1 MDSRKIDRGVIR
13 RDRSAQIT
21 ERIKCRGRADKLRRC
36 RIKDRIGLVQDA
48 VESRG
53 GHLRPGNRI
62 FELAVTEPGVVP
74 PGSVEELVPLDAD
87 GAQPRVGFVIEQTV
101 SKLSQTRAGAAR
113 DNLLEGI
120 KRIERVS
127 RDTGLRVGG
136 CVGWLR
142 AWRNW
147 RMRRNGQCGLSQEL
161 EGTTCWSCQ
170 SVVRLH
176 VLIERGRIGAHMS

>member
-1 MDSRKIDRGVIR
+1 MHSGKIDRGRVR
-13 RDRSAQIT
+13 RDWSAIIT
-21 ERIKCRGRADKLRRC
+21 ERIKRDGRANKLRRR
-36 RIKDRIGLVQDA
+36 RIKDRIGLVQDP

-62 FELAVTEPGVVP
+62 LELAVTEPGVVP
-74 PGSVEELVPLDAD
+74 PASVEELVPLDAD
-87 GAQPRVGFVIEQTV
+87 CAQPRVGFVIEQTV
-101 SKLSQTRAGAAR
+101 SKLSETRAGAAR
-113 DNLLEGI
+113 DNLLEVI

-147 RMRRNGQCGLSQEL
+147 RMRPNGQCGLTQGL
-161 EGTTCWSCQ
+161 E
-170 SVVRLH
+170 
-176 VLIERGRIGAHMS
+176 

>member
-1 MDSRKIDRGVIR
+1 MDSGKIDRGLIR
-13 RDRSAQIT
+13 RDRSAKIT
-21 ERIKCRGRADKLRRC
+21 ERIKWHGRADKLRRC

-62 FELAVTEPGVVP
+62 LELAVTEPGVVSP
-74 PGSVEELVPLDAD
+74 TSVEELVPLDAD

-101 SKLSQTRAGAAR
+101 SKLSQTRAGAAG
-113 DNLLEGI
+113 DDLLERVE
-120 KRIERVS
+120 RIERVRWKS
-127 RDTGLRVGG
+127 GLRVGG

-147 RMRRNGQCGLSQEL
+147 RMRRNGQCGL
-161 EGTTCWSCQ
+161 T
-170 SVVRLH
+170 
-176 VLIERGRIGAHMS
+176 

>member
-1 MDSRKIDRGVIR
+1 MESGKIERGRV
-13 RDRSAQIT
+13 RSDWSAIIT
-21 ERIKCRGRADKLRRC
+21 ERIKRDGRANKLRRR

-62 FELAVTEPGVVP
+62 LELAVTEPGVVSP
-74 PGSVEELVPLDAD
+74 TSVEELVPLDAD

-113 DNLLEGI
+113 DDLLEGI

-147 RMRRNGQCGLSQEL
+147 RMRRNGQCGLTQGL
-161 EGTTCWSCQ
+161 E
-170 SVVRLH
+170 
-176 VLIERGRIGAHMS
+176 

>member
-1 MDSRKIDRGVIR
+1 MDSGKIDRGLVR
-13 RDRSAQIT
+13 RDWSAKIT
-21 ERIKCRGRADKLRRC
+21 ERIEDRLASEDSTRL
-36 RIKDRIGLVQDA
+36 KDRIVLIQDA

-62 FELAVTEPGVVP
+62 LELAVTEPGVVP
-74 PGSVEELVPLDAD
+74 PGPVKEPVPLDAD
-87 GAQPRVGFVIEQTV
+87 GAHPRVVFVFEKTV

-127 RDTGLRVGG
+127 RETGLRVGG

-147 RMRRNGQCGLSQEL
+147 GMRGNGQCGLTKGL
-161 EGTTCWSCQ
+161 E
-170 SVVRLH
+170 
-176 VLIERGRIGAHMS
+176 

>member
-1 MDSRKIDRGVIR
+1 MDSGKIDRGLIR
-13 RDRSAQIT
+13 RDRSAKIT
-21 ERIKCRGRADKLRRC
+21 ERIKCHGRADKLRRC

-120 KRIERVS
+120 KRIERV
-127 RDTGLRVGG
+127 RRNTGFRVGW
-136 CVGWLR
+136 CVGWFR
-142 AWRNW
+142 ARRNR
-147 RMRRNGQCGLSQEL
+147 RMRRNSQYRLTLRFER
-161 EGTTCWSCQ
+161 TSCW
-170 SVVRLH
+170 R
-176 VLIERGRIGAHMS
+176 R

>member
-1 MDSRKIDRGVIR
+1 MHSGKINHGLIR
-13 RDRSAQIT
+13 PDWSAILT
-21 ERIKCRGRADKLRRC
+21 ERIKSGRRSDELRRG
-36 RIKDRIGLVQDA
+36 RIKDRIGLVQDP

-62 FELAVTEPGVVP
+62 LELAVTEPGVVP
-74 PGSVEELVPLDAD
+74 PASVEELVPLDAD

-101 SKLSQTRAGAAR
+101 SKLSQTRAGAAG
-113 DNLLEGI
+113 DDLLEGI

-147 RMRRNGQCGLSQEL
+147 RMRRNGQCGLTQGL
-161 EGTTCWSCQ
+161 E
-170 SVVRLH
+170 
-176 VLIERGRIGAHMS
+176 